1 MYVLD
6 SVGCIY
12 LFYLLVRKKNV
23 NVCKW
28 TGNHG
33 VWVDLEDVYT
43 VILILGTLFAAL
55 FGGIYYK
62 RGQNPVKKAQKR
74 NESSVYDNLTQYREV
89 EKNTILDILKQK
101 DNQIKSLNA
110 RLKQFEPQEELIDEN
125 IKNNKKVTWEEI
137 QTLAQQVVPQY
148 AAMLP
153 LMKKQ
158 IMEITKDM
166 SSNEILDYVKQ
177 FTGNKEPKGQTDPQS
192 AEYNPNWA

>member
-1 MYVLD
+1 
-6 SVGCIY
+6 
-12 LFYLLVRKKNV
+12 
-23 NVCKW
+23 VC
-28 TGNHG
+28 GL
-33 VWVDLEDVYT
+33 DLEDIYT
-43 VILILGTLFAAL
+43 VILILGTLFAAI
-55 FGGIYYK
+55 FAGIYYK
-62 RGQNPVKKAQKR
+62 KGQNPVKKAQKR